1 MDLRFFPYFLSLYG
15 STPVALST
23 IHPYGEH
30 FKRSQLTF
38 ELPINRSPAK
48 KVTTISAP
56 RNNGGIHHRRCF
68 QEERAP
74 GTIGNGKF
82 LFSNWCFTSIIVE
95 QKGRLLV
102 STQPLKKDDELDF
115 TPPSPAGHESAISTD
130 GLDHIFR
137 WASDMVAEG
146 DDERVKVAREKRVRR
161 QVLDVVQK
169 YKEQRVVTA
178 SQDEVSYLQRRVIAL
193 LTKMQELTEENAAV
207 KQVMVGQYFAVQRIP
222 HLEEQIR
229 VLKAVEFE
237 KEAAVRERRYL
248 MDALAKLKV
257 ERDYLEDLL
266 NTVEDE
272 NTRLSGILRE
282 TRQELTTVKSRK
294 WWQPITDF
302 LGFK

>member
-1 MDLRFFPYFLSLYG
+1 M
-15 STPVALST
+15 
-23 IHPYGEH
+23 
-30 FKRSQLTF
+30 
-38 ELPINRSPAK
+38 
-48 KVTTISAP
+48 
-56 RNNGGIHHRRCF
+56 
-68 QEERAP
+68 
-74 GTIGNGKF
+74 
-82 LFSNWCFTSIIVE
+82 
-95 QKGRLLV
+95 

-115 TPPSPAGHESAISTD
+115 SPPSPAGHESAISTD

-169 YKEQRVVTA
+169 YKEQRVVSA

-294 WWQPITDF
+294 WWQHITDF